1 MNWYLQS
8 GSNSEI
14 VMSSRIALSRNIK
27 GIPFV
32 PKCNKEHLKKVC
44 ELLKDVSLS
53 IGYGLKYINLKDLD
67 VTNRQALVDKNILSE
82 EFAYSKGEGRAILI
96 NDDEN
101 ICIEINNKDHIRLK
115 VFGAGNEL
123 DNLLSLAMEIDK
135 KLDDYVPISYHDQ
148 YGYLTTSPTDIG
160 TGLKASVLVHLPM
173 LSKTEN
179 IRKISNVVNNLG
191 MTLKGVY
198 IQKSKTVGDIYE
210 IITKQSLG
218 ISEKEIVK
226 GLKVM
231 AQKIVDQE
239 KNVRNLVIEKNQID
253 FEDEL
258 CRNYGVLANAR
269 KIDNY
274 EVLDLLSSTKLAV
287 DLGII
292 DELNDKKIMQ
302 LYVYT
307 KPGMMDIK
315 LGKKLS
321 AKDRPIERAKLIK
334 EIIKENK

>member
-32 PKCNKEHLKKVC
+32 PKCTKEHLKKVC
-44 ELLKDVSLS
+44 ELMKDVSLS
-53 IGYGLKYINLKDLD
+53 IGYGLKFVALKDLD
-67 VTNRQALVDKNILSE
+67 TTNRQTLVDKNILSE
-82 EFAYSKGEGRAILI
+82 EFAYNKGEGRAILI

-101 ICIEINNKDHIRLK
+101 ICIEVNNRDHIRIK

-123 DNLLSLAMEIDK
+123 ENLLNLAMEIDK

-160 TGLKASVLVHLPM
+160 TGLKASVLVHLPI
-173 LSKTEN
+173 LTKTNN
-179 IRKISNVVNNLG
+179 IRKISSVINNLG
-191 MTLKGVY
+191 MNIKGVY
-198 IQKSKTVGDIYE
+198 IQKSSVVGDIYE
-210 IITKQSLG
+210 IKTKQSLG
-218 ISEKEIVK
+218 VNEVEIIK
-226 GLKVM
+226 GLNVLVQKV
-231 AQKIVDQE
+231 VDQE
-239 KNVRNLVIEKNQID
+239 KNVRNLVIEKNQIE

-258 CRNYGVLANAR
+258 CRNYGVLVNAR

-315 LGKKLS
+315 LGKKIN

-334 EIIKENK
+334 EIVKEK